1 MAKEKKKKKKRVT
14 ILTVC
19 GVGSG
24 SSLILRMWVE
34 DVLEELNLR
43 YKVSAGQASEGRG
56 SNADIVMCS
65 NEFLSVV
72 QGAKAEVV
80 AIKNFT
86 DKSELREKLVP
97 ALAKLGFLE
106 E

>member
-1 MAKEKKKKKKRVT
+1 MAKEKKKKRKRVN

-24 SSLILRMWVE
+24 SSLILRMYVE
-34 DVLEELNLR
+34 DVLEELNIR
-43 YKVSAGQASEGRG
+43 YKVAAGQASEGRG
-56 SNADIVMCS
+56 TNADIVMCS

-72 QGAKAEVV
+72 QGSQAEIVP
-80 AIKNFT
+80 ITNFT
-86 DKSELREKLVP
+86 DKDELREKLAP